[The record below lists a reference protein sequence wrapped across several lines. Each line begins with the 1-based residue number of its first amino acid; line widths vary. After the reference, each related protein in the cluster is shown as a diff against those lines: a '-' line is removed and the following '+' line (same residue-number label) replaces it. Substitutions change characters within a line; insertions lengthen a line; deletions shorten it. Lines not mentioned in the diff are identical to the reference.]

1 MVRLTFP
8 PPVDFAALLMD
19 LRRTGMSGRD
29 ICAKAGLTRGAV
41 GEYQVGRCQPT
52 HGRSE
57 RLVALWCARMGRT
70 RAEVPQLA
78 TATLSAAKVAREDRG
93 PADKF
98 AVADSAHAARDL
110 FAITL
115 VWGSRSAAA

>member
-1 MVRLTFP
+1 
-8 PPVDFAALLMD
+8 MD
-19 LRRTGMSGRD
+19 LRRTGMTGKE

-41 GEYQVGRCQPT
+41 GEYQVGRCRPT
-52 HGRSE
+52 HGRGE
-57 RLVALWCARMGRT
+57 RLVALWCARTGRA

-98 AVADSAHAARDL
+98 AAPDSAHAARDL
-110 FAITL
+110 FAITQA
-115 VWGSRSAAA
+115 WGSRSAAT